1 MSQTHFLIYLSMGIF
16 KAQSGEEVYRLRALS
31 KEGINTITG
40 RGNDVDFTRKV
51 ASNILNVF
59 KFEAESVVL
68 DVGCGDGTLLRQ
80 CLKNGF
86 NTEKGKLIGI
96 LPSKEEIA
104 RVLKDLDKTEF
115 SINFE
120 LGFSSQLNLKSNS
133 VDILICNSVL
143 HLTGMTEVKV
153 RDSLLEFNRVLRVS
167 EISSGSKGLTDSLIR
182 EAGAPK
188 NRITGSG
195 ILFIGEMPDRDELQG
210 KDYGDSILRWLAYVL
225 ANEGLWK
232 FILKS
237 CEIVSAKLGS
247 KNFIIAP
254 KFMFFQS
261 PAAFIQTLNEFGF
274 EVIYFWKFQ
283 EKSKYSGEMVES
295 QTRWNYLARKI
306 ESRVDREET
315 RNYDDSSE
323 IG

>member
-1 MSQTHFLIYLSMGIF
+1 MGIF
-16 KAQSGEEVYRLRALS
+16 KAQSGEEVYRLLALS
-31 KEGINTITG
+31 NEGINTITG
-40 RGNDVDFTRKV
+40 RGKDVDFTRKV
-51 ASNILNVF
+51 ASNILDVF
-59 KFEAESVVL
+59 KLEAGSVVL

-104 RVLKDLDKTEF
+104 RVLEDLDTTEF

-120 LGFSSQLNLKSNS
+120 LGFSSQLNLNSNS

-153 RDSLLEFNRVLRVS
+153 RDSLREFSRVLRVS
-167 EISSGSKGLTDSLIR
+167 ETILGAKGLTDGLIQ
-182 EAGAPK
+182 ETGTPK
-188 NRITGSG
+188 SRITGSG

-237 CEIVSAKLGS
+237 CEVLSAKLGS

-261 PAAFIQTLNEFGF
+261 PTTFMQTLNEFGF
-274 EVIYFWKFQ
+274 EVIYCWKFQ
-283 EKSKYSGEMVES
+283 EKSKFSGEMVES

-306 ESRVDREET
+306 ENRVD
-315 RNYDDSSE
+315 
-323 IG
+323 

>member
-1 MSQTHFLIYLSMGIF
+1 L
-16 KAQSGEEVYRLRALS
+16 
-31 KEGINTITG
+31 
-40 RGNDVDFTRKV
+40 
-51 ASNILNVF
+51 NILDLF
-59 KFEAESVVL
+59 KLKAETVML

-80 CLKNGF
+80 CLKGGF

-104 RVLKDLDKTEF
+104 RVLEDLDTSEF

-120 LGFSSQLNLKSNS
+120 LGFSSHLNLNSHS
-133 VDILICNSVL
+133 VDILICTSVL
-143 HLTGMTEVKV
+143 HLAGMTEVKV

-167 EISSGSKGLTDSLIR
+167 ETSFGAKGKTKGPIQETGS
-182 EAGAPK
+182 PK
-188 NRITGSG
+188 SRITGSG

-210 KDYGDSILRWLAYVL
+210 KDYGDSILRWLAYVF

-237 CEIVSAKLGS
+237 CEVVLAKLGS

-261 PAAFIQTLNEFGF
+261 PTTFIQTLNEFGF
-274 EVIYFWKFQ
+274 EVIYYWKFQ

-306 ESRVDREET
+306 ENRVD
-315 RNYDDSSE
+315 
-323 IG
+323 

>member
-1 MSQTHFLIYLSMGIF
+1 MPTLDRYICRLNKKMKICLLYLSMGIF

-31 KEGINTITG
+31 NEGINTITG
-40 RGNDVDFTRKV
+40 RGNDADFTRIV
-51 ASNILNVF
+51 ALNILDL
-59 KFEAESVVL
+59 FELEARKVIL

-80 CLKNGF
+80 CLKRGF
-86 NTEKGKLIGI
+86 DGEKGKLIGI

-104 RVLKDLDKTEF
+104 RVLDDLDTTEF
-115 SINFE
+115 IINFE
-120 LGFSSQLNLKSNS
+120 LGFSSQLNLNSNS

-143 HLTGMTEVKV
+143 HLAGMTEVKV

-167 EISSGSKGLTDSLIR
+167 ETSLGSKSIPSRLIQ
-182 EAGAPK
+182 EIGAPK

-210 KDYGDSILRWLAYVL
+210 KDYGDSILRWLAYVF
-225 ANEGLWK
+225 ANDGLCK

-237 CEIVSAKLGS
+237 CEVVSAILGS

-254 KFMFFQS
+254 KFMFYQS
-261 PAAFIQTLNEFGF
+261 PTTFIKTLSEFGF
-274 EVIYFWKFQ
+274 EAIYYWKFQ
-283 EKSKYSGEMVES
+283 EKSKYSSKMIES

-306 ESRVDREET
+306 ENRVD
-315 RNYDDSSE
+315 
-323 IG
+323 